1 MIGTNN
7 ILIQKMCGSIEI
19 LPSTVKTSCE
29 ILLTLWN
36 GYNFTFQTFA
46 KWLKGFG
53 KNDTAYKCI

>member
-1 MIGTNN
+1 
-7 ILIQKMCGSIEI
+7 MCGSIEI